1 MRSTDQPGERRASDP
16 ILRSLNGLQRT
27 LDHRHTESVNQMTV
41 LNEKVDRVLAGFPD
55 GDPDGHR
62 RFHEALIRKAEAR
75 EKFWNDMRAKL
86 IERGVWATL
95 LALGGAVLFA
105 TKEYLHK

>member
-1 MRSTDQPGERRASDP
+1 MNAVK
-16 ILRSLNGLQRT
+16 GLQRSF
-27 LDHRHTESVNQMTV
+27 DQRHTESANHMEI
-41 LNEKVDRVLAGFPD
+41 LEGKVDRVLAGFPD

-62 RFHEALIRKAEAR
+62 RFHESMIRKAEAR

>member
-16 ILRSLNGLQRT
+16 VLNAVKGLQRSV
-27 LDHRHTESVNQMTV
+27 DQKHDESACQMEVINQ
-41 LNEKVDRVLAGFPD
+41 KVDRVLAGFPD

-105 TKEYLHK
+105 AKEYLHK